1 MQRISYFGNSW
12 VGMFF
17 KTTDSLTFVP
27 KDLSEKNEE
36 KIKEELKTQ
45 IKRVSVCETNLLG
58 LYLSLNS
65 NGVILPNVSLD
76 REVLEFKSFGL
87 NVYLSSEKHNAHGN
101 NIAVNDFG
109 GIINPHVDPI
119 ERKKLEDVL
128 GVELVPMPLANHT
141 TVGSACLVTNTG
153 FLAHYKSTEEEIA
166 QLKSIFKVSGSKGS
180 VNMGAGFV
188 PYGVVVNKN
197 GYLAGES
204 TSAFE
209 LGRVEEALDLI
220 R

>member
-17 KTTDSLTFVP
+17 KTTDTLTFVP

-36 KIKEELKTQ
+36 KIRSELKTEVKKVF
-45 IKRVSVCETNLLG
+45 ICESNLLG

-65 NGVILPNVSLD
+65 NGIILPNVSLEK
-76 REVLEFKSFGL
+76 EVSEFKSFGL
-87 NVYLSSEKHNAHGN
+87 NVLLSNEKHNAHGN

-109 GIINPHVDPI
+109 GIINPNVDPL
-119 ERKKLEDVL
+119 ERKLEDVL
-128 GVELVPMPLANHT
+128 GVELVPMSIANHS

-153 FLAHYKSTEEEIA
+153 FLSHYKSSEEELA